1 MKTQSHRYALLSV
14 YDKKGIAEFAS
25 RLHGLGIQIVSTS
38 GTAKELINN
47 NIPVIPVE
55 KITGNPECFD
65 GRMKTV
71 SFQIESGILFDRSK
85 KKHIQEAKKLK
96 IPRIDI
102 VVCNFYPFDRV
113 VDASTTEKKAI
124 EQIDVGGP
132 TMMRAAAKNYR
143 HVYAIFD
150 PSDYDRVIND
160 LGKKKAGV
168 ELRKELAAKAF
179 SYLSWYDAHIAQYLN
194 SEDFPEYMSISGKK
208 IANLRYGDNPHQK
221 AAWYLRP
228 YTDSPLKNLVKLS
241 GRDLSVTNLT
251 DINAGIESVRL
262 FNEPSAV
269 VIKHNTPCGIAVG
282 KTAHQALQR
291 AIEADPVSAFGGV
304 IVMNKP
310 IDMKTA
316 QLVSKFKK
324 ENNSHLDIIAA
335 PSVTD
340 TALKLLSEVRKT
352 TGIYTFGNISKQNTL
367 RQQIR
372 WIDGGYALQTL
383 DNDIDTDHSSWKV
396 VTKKKPTKHEMKQM
410 IVAWKCIARVKSNAI
425 LIVDQKIPMTRGIGT
440 GQTSR
445 IGAAKIAVAQAG
457 RYLTGAILASDAFFP
472 FSDTV
477 ELAAKHKIACIV
489 QPGGSVRDQDSID
502 AANKAGI
509 VMVFTG
515 QRVFWH

>member
-160 LGKKKAGV
+160 LGKKK
-168 ELRKELAAKAF
+168 
-179 SYLSWYDAHIAQYLN
+179 
-194 SEDFPEYMSISGKK
+194 
-208 IANLRYGDNPHQK
+208 
-221 AAWYLRP
+221 
-228 YTDSPLKNLVKLS
+228 
-241 GRDLSVTNLT
+241 
-251 DINAGIESVRL
+251 
-262 FNEPSAV
+262 
-269 VIKHNTPCGIAVG
+269 
-282 KTAHQALQR
+282 
-291 AIEADPVSAFGGV
+291 
-304 IVMNKP
+304 
-310 IDMKTA
+310 
-316 QLVSKFKK
+316 
-324 ENNSHLDIIAA
+324 
-335 PSVTD
+335 
-340 TALKLLSEVRKT
+340 
-352 TGIYTFGNISKQNTL
+352 
-367 RQQIR
+367 
-372 WIDGGYALQTL
+372 
-383 DNDIDTDHSSWKV
+383 
-396 VTKKKPTKHEMKQM
+396 
-410 IVAWKCIARVKSNAI
+410 RV
-425 LIVDQKIPMTRGIGT
+425 
-440 GQTSR
+440 
-445 IGAAKIAVAQAG
+445 
-457 RYLTGAILASDAFFP
+457 
-472 FSDTV
+472 
-477 ELAAKHKIACIV
+477 
-489 QPGGSVRDQDSID
+489 
-502 AANKAGI
+502 
-509 VMVFTG
+509 
-515 QRVFWH
+515 